1 MTHMAAEKLIV
12 GKINGLYGVQGW
24 VKIYS
29 HTDPIENIFK
39 YQPWWLK
46 CQDGQ
51 WRQVK
56 VLKHRTHMG
65 GKALVAQLDGIHDRE
80 QARAL
85 MGCEIAIDRDQL
97 PPAEDGYYWADLI
110 GCDVYDQHGEHLGKV
125 VNMIETGAHDVMR
138 IQGAGQQHLIPM
150 VEGHYVTGVDIPGK
164 RIDVDWE
171 QEEA

>member
-24 VKIYS
+24 VKVYS
-29 HTDPIENIFK
+29 HTDPIENIFR

-51 WRQVK
+51 WHPVK
-56 VLKHRTHMG
+56 VLRHRTHLG
-65 GKALVAQLDGIHDRE
+65 GKALVAQLEGIHDRE

-110 GCDVYDQHGEHLGKV
+110 GCDVYDQQGAHLGRV

-138 IQGAGQQHLIPM
+138 IQGNGQQHLIPL
-150 VEGHYVTGVDIPGK
+150 VEGHYVTAVDIPGK

-171 QEEA
+171 QGEA